1 MIKKT
6 KKIPRP
12 TPKATPKA
20 TPKSSAKR
28 PRPIR
33 KPAAARNPRTAQ
45 RITDERLTERLPATQ
60 TTLFDLPVA
69 PVQPAPV
76 VMPEARQPAP
86 APTPATPAP
95 IAAGPAAPQ
104 APAVSNE
111 ELYKRIQF
119 NAYLLAEKDGFKAD
133 PVHYWIQAERA
144 AKAEVRQS
152 AGKN

>member
-1 MIKKT
+1 MINKKKT

-12 TPKATPKA
+12 TPKGSARSP
-20 TPKSSAKR
+20 AKR

-33 KPAAARNPRTAQ
+33 KPAASRKPRSTQ

-69 PVQPAPV
+69 PVRPAPV
-76 VMPEARQPAP
+76 VVPEVRQPAP
-86 APTPATPAP
+86 AATPAAPAP
-95 IAAGPAAPQ
+95 IAVEPAAAQ
-104 APAVSNE
+104 KPAVSNE
-111 ELYKRIQF
+111 ELYNRIQF

-144 AKAEVRQS
+144 AKAEIRQS
-152 AGKN
+152 AKN